1 MKKHLRVMHAEG
13 KDLPVSKEVV
23 KVTVGV
29 GPSNAPV
36 EVKQEPESADEYEC
50 QVKSEENCFALMDD
64 VKAVTVTSAPSSP
77 ISSVTLKDE
86 K

>member
-1 MKKHLRVMHAEG
+1 MHAEG

-36 EVKQEPESADEYEC
+36 EVKQEPESADEYGEGEC
-50 QVKSEENCFALMDD
+50 SYQLLLQNQRNV
-64 VKAVTVTSAPSSP
+64 SS
-77 ISSVTLKDE
+77 
-86 K
+86 

>member
-29 GPSNAPV
+29 GPSNTTV
-36 EVKQEPESADEYEC
+36 EVKQEPESGDEYG
-50 QVKSEENCFALMDD
+50 KYD
-64 VKAVTVTSAPSSP
+64 
-77 ISSVTLKDE
+77 
-86 K
+86 

>member
-13 KDLPVSKEVV
+13 KDVGVPKEVV

-29 GPSNAPV
+29 GPSNTTV
-36 EVKQEPESADEYEC
+36 EVKQEPESGDECE
-50 QVKSEENCFALMDD
+50 VKSEENGFAIMDE
-64 VKAVTVTSAPSSP
+64 VKAVTVSSAPSSP
-77 ISSVTLKDE
+77 LSSVTFKDE